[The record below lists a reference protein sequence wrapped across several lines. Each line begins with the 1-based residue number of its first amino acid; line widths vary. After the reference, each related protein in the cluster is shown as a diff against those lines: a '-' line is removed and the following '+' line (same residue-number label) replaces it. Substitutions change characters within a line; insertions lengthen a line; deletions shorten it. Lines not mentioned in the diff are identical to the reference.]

1 MLRWVLDLS
10 KVRKARRAACTVISP
25 MVTRSRQRLGAIPD
39 AAWSTPYMVGF
50 MVMLITII
58 AKTEV
63 GKIEGQPLCLV
74 QTKAW
79 EIITGMRSDLI
90 GEDVLLL
97 SAARNRDFESGCH
110 NAMALA
116 SLLIGSSILG
126 WQHRQFD
133 LGIHAGTPWPD
144 RDDLSS
150 LWERLFD
157 AHISVHVC
165 GIETSL
171 DRTSLGLM

>member
-10 KVRKARRAACTVISP
+10 KVRRARKAACAVILP
-25 MVTRSRQRLGAIPD
+25 MVARSRHRLGTIPD
-39 AAWSTPYMVGF
+39 DAWSAPYMVGF

-58 AKTEV
+58 AKTEI

-74 QTKAW
+74 QAKAW
-79 EIITGMRSDLI
+79 GDITGIRSDLI

-97 SAARNRDFESGCH
+97 SAARNRDFENGCH
-110 NAMALA
+110 NAMGLA

-126 WQHRQFD
+126 WQHQQSD
-133 LGIHAGTPWPD
+133 LGMHAGTPWPD

-157 AHISVHVC
+157 AHIAVHIR
-165 GIETSL
+165 GIETGFDKAPL
-171 DRTSLGLM
+171 EFL